1 MWEIMK
7 IKTEINKVENK
18 RNDILLRNIY
28 VTFYTLVIYNLGL
41 ITY

>member
-18 RNDILLRNIY
+18 LNDVLLRNIY
-28 VTFYTLVIYNLGL
+28 ITFYTLVIYNSGP
-41 ITY
+41 ITQ

>member
-18 RNDILLRNIY
+18 LNDILLRNIY
-28 VTFYTLVIYNLGL
+28 YFLYISN
-41 ITY
+41 I

>member
-18 RNDILLRNIY
+18 QNDILLRNICY
-28 VTFYTLVIYNLGL
+28 FLYISN
-41 ITY
+41 I